1 MKNLSLFF
9 LALVLFITIGC
20 QNNPQSN
27 NTVEKAQVIA
37 DTSSFLKNT
46 PPSVFLMQNGT
57 VDTRKQLPEKK
68 GPLSTRCYLPPIIT
82 VEQEEY
88 TPSNAIN
95 AETMMVL
102 KNNFAPASDNVFNK
116 KSQFFTF
123 NAHQETILQGS
134 EGTTL
139 TIPTDCFETETGNIL
154 RGVGQIELKTVEKD
168 IFLQGLH
175 RLDVIK

>member
-9 LALVLFITIGC
+9 LALVLFITICC

-37 DTSSFLKNT
+37 DTSFFLKNT
-46 PPSVFLMQNGT
+46 PPSVSLMQNGT

-68 GPLSTRCYLPPIIT
+68 GLLSTRCYLPPIIT

-95 AETMMVL
+95 AETMMVS

-123 NAHQETILQGS
+123 NANQETILHGA

-168 IFLQGLH
+168 IFLQELH